1 MAIAYIGLGTNLG
14 DRRANIERARRMMAE
29 RELLAVTGA
38 SSVEETE
45 PVDVTDQP
53 RFLNTVV
60 RGTTKLAPGDLYAGL
75 SRIEADMGR
84 VRVIPR
90 GPRIIDL
97 DILLYDVMVIKTAD
111 LEIPHPRIK
120 QRVFVMKHLLEI
132 EPDLTDPATGEPYRE
147 VLLRWRG

>member
-1 MAIAYIGLGTNLG
+1 
-14 DRRANIERARRMMAE
+14 MAE
-29 RELLAVTGA
+29 RGLLAVTGV

-60 RGTTKLAPGDLYAGL
+60 RGTTKLAPGDLHAGL